1 MKYPKI
7 DNSVKEIKEGT
18 TFVIDLIAAIRA
30 MTNLPS
36 NYEALVWH
44 FVSALP
50 KGFKQFDIVADKE
63 EAEEADIKVILHCHH
78 SLQENLLAK
87 VVLRSPSREG
97 VFWRIAAPIS
107 TTETD
112 N

>member
-1 MKYPKI
+1 MA
-7 DNSVKEIKEGT
+7 
-18 TFVIDLIAAIRA
+18 FCLR
-30 MTNLPS
+30 
-36 NYEALVWH
+36 
-44 FVSALP
+44 ALP
-50 KGFKQFDIVADKE
+50 KGFKRFDIVADKE
-63 EAEEADIKVILHCHH
+63 EAEEADIKVILHCHQ